1 MSENEQREGT
11 PQSPILSESPNPV
24 TPRQFDDQQEPQRGF
39 VIIPEDQRS
48 KNFHMYSNS
57 HRDLNPYTR
66 PLTVSDLESVLA
78 LENVAFEDPNERASR
93 EKVGH
98 LYLNSILV

>member
-24 TPRQFDDQQEPQRGF
+24 TPRQFDDQQEPQMNF
-39 VIIPEDQRS
+39 VIIPEDQRI

-57 HRDLNPYTR
+57 HRDLHPYTR

-78 LENVAFEDPNERASR
+78 LENIAFEDPNERASR

-98 LYLNSILV
+98 LYLNPLRV